1 MKLLCETKDFVV
13 RELGVEELP
22 ELQALFEANP
32 GYFVAVNGKP
42 PAANEAMR
50 EYEDFPPPHLTYGT
64 RWFAGIFDR
73 HRTMVGVSIVISDLS
88 AKDVWHI
95 ALFFLDHKLRGTGA
109 AEDLCTSIEALS
121 ISSGARW
128 MRLGVIEGNH
138 RAERFWSKCG
148 YSEVRTRQL
157 TNLSGEPRIVRVMV
171 KPLLGG
177 TFAEYLRL
185 VPRDAPN
192 SLLP

>member
-1 MKLLCETKDFVV
+1 MTLLCETKKFVV
-13 RELGVEELP
+13 RELRVDEVP
-22 ELQALFEANP
+22 TLQVLFEANP
-32 GYFVAVNGKP
+32 DYFVAVNGKP
-42 PAANEAMR
+42 PAADEAMR
-50 EYEDFPPPHLTYGT
+50 EFEDFPPAHLTYGT

-73 HRTMVGVSIVISDLS
+73 GRTMVGVSNVISDLS

-95 ALFFLDHKLRGTGA
+95 ALLFLDHKLRGTGA
-109 AEDLCTSIEALS
+109 AEDLYASIEALS

-157 TNLSGEPRIVRVMV
+157 TNISGETKIVRVMV

-192 SLLP
+192 SPLP